1 MIIKREQFIEELQLR
16 EQVRRIIK
24 VVKKRRALSE
34 HKDEESLRAVIRHMI
49 TEQEMVDN
57 STDRPT
63 GIRVL
68 DEEVL
73 QNIVPVFEKYYK
85 QLAKPEQR
93 ESFRIHVI
101 NAVENLLKTAGSG
114 MEVTVDANAPAQLA
128 EVELSVGGGPKD
140 DPMFIPVGSDAE
152 SDPESEAKDDFRSG
166 MEGNLSDDAEIGAE
180 RAQLAFNGPDT
191 TIQNAF
197 KTLRGDDAAL
207 FTEYLITNLKLHFDA
222 FEEELGMPDE
232 PTTPSYEEEA
242 SGAAEPPADAMGAP
256 LDVPPP
262 MPGGEALPPEPPMP
276 PGPMG

>member
-1 MIIKREQFIEELQLR
+1 MIIKREQFLEELQLR
-16 EQVRRIIK
+16 EQIRRIIK
-24 VVKKRRALSE
+24 VVKKRKALAE
-34 HKDEESLRAVIRHMI
+34 QKEEVTLRKVIRHMI
-49 TEQEMVDN
+49 SEQEMVDN

-93 ESFRIHVI
+93 ESFRIHII
-101 NAVENLLKTAGSG
+101 NAVENLLKTVGSG
-114 MEVTVDANAPAQLA
+114 MEVAVGNKGAGQLA
-128 EVELSVGGGPKD
+128 EVELTVGSSPKD
-140 DPMFIPVGSDAE
+140 DPMFIPVGPDAE
-152 SDPESEAKDDFRSG
+152 SDPESEARDEFRSG
-166 MEGNLSDDAEIGAE
+166 LQGDLSDDAEIGAE

-191 TIQNAF
+191 TIGNAF
-197 KTLRGDDAAL
+197 KTLRGEDAAL

-242 SGAAEPPADAMGAP
+242 AAAPADPMGAP
-256 LDVPPP
+256 LDGPPP

-276 PGPMG
+276 PGPME